1 MAGITVDGFEQ
12 KTLEEILTEI
22 QTDQR
27 ENIDPAIDT
36 SSSSPVGQMNG
47 VFSNQLAEAWEVV
60 ATAYKAFDPD
70 EAEGDALDAL
80 AALTGTTR
88 DPANRTLVT
97 NVRVV
102 VDDNFTAVA
111 GDMVA
116 HLENDPSSRFVNLD
130 SVDNTGGG
138 DDQPFLIRFEAENT
152 GPTVVNDGALSVIAE
167 PLSGWD
173 SVVNNQSP
181 DPDDSVTTVG
191 TNVQTDQELRE
202 SREEELR
209 GQGGATQ
216 AAIDAALEGV
226 DGVISVTVFFNDD
239 DNPDSDG
246 GPGHAI
252 ECLIYDGPTPA
263 ADNTELAQTIF
274 DNKAAGILA
283 FGSET
288 HSATNVEGD
297 TYPVSFTRPV
307 QREVYVVIDV
317 TPDPDNPNPNLVSEV
332 EGAVVAGGTA
342 RATPGRDVYGDDV
355 GCDAKEVTGVL
366 TVDMAGGAVRLGFSP
381 APASTA
387 NLTIASRE
395 LATFSTA
402 RVTVNVL

>member
-116 HLENDPSSRFVNLD
+116 HLENDPSS
-130 SVDNTGGG
+130 
-138 DDQPFLIRFEAENT
+138 
-152 GPTVVNDGALSVIAE
+152 
-167 PLSGWD
+167 
-173 SVVNNQSP
+173 
-181 DPDDSVTTVG
+181 
-191 TNVQTDQELRE
+191 
-202 SREEELR
+202 
-209 GQGGATQ
+209 
-216 AAIDAALEGV
+216 
-226 DGVISVTVFFNDD
+226 
-239 DNPDSDG
+239 
-246 GPGHAI
+246 
-252 ECLIYDGPTPA
+252 
-263 ADNTELAQTIF
+263 
-274 DNKAAGILA
+274 
-283 FGSET
+283 
-288 HSATNVEGD
+288 
-297 TYPVSFTRPV
+297 
-307 QREVYVVIDV
+307 
-317 TPDPDNPNPNLVSEV
+317 
-332 EGAVVAGGTA
+332 
-342 RATPGRDVYGDDV
+342 
-355 GCDAKEVTGVL
+355 
-366 TVDMAGGAVRLGFSP
+366 
-381 APASTA
+381 
-387 NLTIASRE
+387 
-395 LATFSTA
+395 
-402 RVTVNVL
+402 